1 MFAKLFITLGALTFG
16 LGVPFLEINPSHVFN
31 QDWTP
36 HARIHEVWQLM
47 TNSALAVMCLWLVWA
62 RGQIILPAIV
72 GLTIT
77 AGFLVAFVIRGSYG
91 GSMKYLDG
99 SEKQVLGIN
108 MGVLGF
114 SIVTLLFIAAIV
126 MNVRQTR
133 LEN

>member
-1 MFAKLFITLGALTFG
+1 MLAKLFITLGALTFG
-16 LGVPFLEINPSHVFN
+16 LGVPILEINPSHVFN

-47 TNSALAVMCLWLVWA
+47 TNSTLAVVCLWLVWV
-62 RGQIILPAIV
+62 REQVVLPAII

-77 AGFLVAFVIRGSYG
+77 AGFLVAFIIRGSYG

-99 SEKQVLGIN
+99 SEKLVLGIN
-108 MGVLGF
+108 IGVLGF

-126 MNVRQTR
+126 LNRRQQ
-133 LEN
+133 